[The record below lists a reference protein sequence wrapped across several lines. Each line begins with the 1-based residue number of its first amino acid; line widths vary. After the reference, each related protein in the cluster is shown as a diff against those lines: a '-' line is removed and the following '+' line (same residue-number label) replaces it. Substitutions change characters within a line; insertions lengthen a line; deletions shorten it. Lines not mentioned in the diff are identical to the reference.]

1 MIYTVEIEYDY
12 DPTTLLIATG
22 SLKTAIKAMNAEI
35 SRNYFGDAIFIA
47 EWSRG
52 TLGKHYRIRDYKR
65 GGKLLTMEE
74 LESSETWK

>member
-12 DPTTLLIATG
+12 EPTTLLTATG
-22 SLKTAIKAMNAEI
+22 SLKTAIKAMNAEL
-35 SRNYFGDAIFIA
+35 SKKCFGDGISLK

-52 TLGKHYRIRDYKR
+52 NYGKYHDIREYKR
-65 GGKLLTMEE
+65 NGKLLTMEE